1 MIHIPGEVT
10 LLCLG
15 PLTNV
20 ALAIRL
26 DPLFLT
32 KLKQLVVMGGSV
44 EGEFTCAD
52 AARPLRFMDR
62 SLLLFWNTYLKC
74 FITINI

>member
-1 MIHIPGEVT
+1 MMIYVPGEVT

-15 PLTNV
+15 PLTNL

-26 DPLFLT
+26 DPSFLS

-44 EGEFTCAD
+44 EGEFTDTAVAQPSTSTD
-52 AARPLRFMDR
+52 HN
-62 SLLLFWNTYLKC
+62 LLLS
-74 FITINI
+74 